1 MYEALVRRDAAYEGI
16 FYTCVKT
23 TGIFCRPTC
32 SARKPKR
39 ENVIF
44 VRTVAEAY
52 ARGFR
57 PCKVCRPL
65 EIAGQ
70 IPDWAAP
77 LYELASASRGR
88 RVVDQDI
95 RELGIEPARAR
106 RYFKTRYGMTFHAFC
121 RAQRLGTAMTQIQQG
136 NPIDG
141 AVLDGGYQSPS
152 GFRAA
157 FGRLFGAPPAAAR
170 NLDSLKTELL
180 ETPLGPMLAVAGDKG
195 LCLLEFL
202 DRRAIEAQC
211 QTLQRLFPVA
221 ISPGK
226 HQYLQQ
232 TRRELDEY
240 FAGRRGT
247 FDVPL
252 DLRGTPFQMQVW
264 NRLLEIPCGET
275 ESYAQMAAELGNPQA
290 RRAVGRAN
298 GMNRIGIIVPC
309 HRVVRSD
316 GQLCGYGGG
325 LWRKK
330 WLLEHEAELL
340 TPGRKKS
347 RRQLTLA
354 GV

>member
-1 MYEALVRRDAAYEGI
+1 MSTLPSADEMYDALLRRDASYEGI
-16 FYTCVKT
+16 FYTCVRT
-23 TGIFCRPTC
+23 TGIFCRSTC

-57 PCKVCRPL
+57 PCKACRPL
-65 EIAGQ
+65 ETAGQ
-70 IPDWAAP
+70 LPDWTEPLFTLAAG
-77 LYELASASRGR
+77 ANGK

-95 RELGIEPARAR
+95 REAGIDPARAR
-106 RYFKTRYGMTFHAFC
+106 RFFKSRYGMTFHAFC
-121 RAQRLGTAMTQIQQG
+121 RAQRLGKAMSGIQDG
-136 NPIDG
+136 SSVEG
-141 AVLDGGYQSPS
+141 AVVDGGYQSAS
-152 GFRAA
+152 GFREA
-157 FGRLFGAPPAAAR
+157 FGRLFGAPPAKSR
-170 NLDSLKTELL
+170 EMECLRTELL

-211 QTLQRLFPVA
+211 VALQKLFKAAVA
-221 ISPGK
+221 PGE
-226 HQYLQQ
+226 HDYLSQ

-240 FAGRRGT
+240 FAGTRSQ

-252 DLRGTPFQMQVW
+252 DLRGTPFQMEVW
-264 NRLLEIPCGET
+264 RRLLKIAHGQT
-275 ESYAQMAAELGNPQA
+275 SSYAKLATQVGNPQA

-298 GMNRIGIIVPC
+298 GQNRLAIIVPC

-330 WLLEHEAELL
+330 WLLEHEQQHA
-340 TPGRKKS
+340 
-347 RRQLTLA
+347 
-354 GV
+354 